1 MRKIIGDAVKTAMKA
16 GEKARLSTLRL
27 ISGKIKDADLAA
39 QGAGKPEA
47 SQGELVETLAR
58 MVKQRR
64 ESIEQFTAG
73 KRLDLADQERA
84 EIAVIEE
91 YLPKGLDAAEA
102 GAAIAALIKETE
114 AASIKDMGKVMGLLK
129 ERYAGRMDFT
139 AASAAV
145 KAKLIG
151 GG

>member
-1 MRKIIGDAVKTAMKA
+1 MRKTIGDAVKTAMKS

-27 ISGKIKDADLAA
+27 ISAKIKDADLAA
-39 QGAGKPEA
+39 QGAGKPAATE
-47 SQGELVETLAR
+47 GELIEVLAR

-64 ESIEQFTAG
+64 ESIEQFTVG
-73 KRLDLADQERA
+73 KRDDLVAQEQA

-91 YLPKGLDAAEA
+91 YLPKGLDAGETSAAVAAVLKEA
-102 GAAIAALIKETE
+102 GASSL
-114 AASIKDMGKVMGLLK
+114 KDMGKVMGVLK

-145 KAKLIG
+145 KAKLTG
-151 GG
+151 G

>member
-1 MRKIIGDAVKTAMKA
+1 MRKTIGDAVKTAMKS

-27 ISGKIKDADLAA
+27 ISAKIKDADLAA
-39 QGAGKPEA
+39 QGAGKTEA
-47 SQGELVETLAR
+47 TPGELVEVLAR

-73 KRLDLADQERA
+73 NRPDLAEIEQA
-84 EIAVIEE
+84 EILVIEE
-91 YLPKGLDAAEA
+91 YLPKGLSAAETA
-102 GAAIAALIKETE
+102 EAISALIKETG
-114 AASIKDMGKVMGLLK
+114 AASVKDMGKVMGLLK

-145 KAKLIG
+145 KAKLTG
-151 GG
+151 G